1 MSSPISRDNRLEG
14 HELYAP
20 RSVREK
26 WSEDQTA
33 LGLKPDARENDQLQA
48 SGSDPWYARPQAA
61 DARAVGD
68 DDIREVIDVE
78 PTAPADLDFQPAP
91 AISSQDETGWPP
103 ASFDGRLRERVP
115 VQAAARRSFL
125 LDPDIVPDPPI
136 ARRGFPAIG
145 LLARFS
151 LMVGVAAAIACG
163 VTMMSSSK
171 PDDGWMKRAGGST
184 AAFGPTF
191 HAAQSEPQAAS
202 RLVADD
208 QQTFTNDP
216 LPLGIAV
223 DHEKGNESLVLDGL
237 AVGTRL
243 SAGAPI
249 GASGWRLAPNELRG
263 LYLYAPTDFV
273 GVMNTAIT
281 LLAPDKRLLDSRAV
295 RLIWV
300 AKKPAPLPPSD
311 RVASAVP
318 IAPARPAVPAVQPM
332 DPAEIAVLV
341 SRGQDS
347 LKAGDIEAARI
358 GFGRLADAGIAAGAL
373 ALASTYDPRYLAE
386 HNVVGVRGD
395 EAKARALYQRAMEL
409 GSAEAGRILA
419 SAATK

>member
-223 DHEKGNESLVLDGL
+223 DHEKGNESPGARRPCGGYAVVSGRAYRRVRL
-237 AVGTRL
+237 A
-243 SAGAPI
+243 I
-249 GASGWRLAPNELRG
+249 GAQRA
-263 LYLYAPTDFV
+263 
-273 GVMNTAIT
+273 
-281 LLAPDKRLLDSRAV
+281 SR
-295 RLIWV
+295 
-300 AKKPAPLPPSD
+300 
-311 RVASAVP
+311 
-318 IAPARPAVPAVQPM
+318 
-332 DPAEIAVLV
+332 LV
-341 SRGQDS
+341 SLR
-347 LKAGDIEAARI
+347 AY
-358 GFGRLADAGIAAGAL
+358 RLC
-373 ALASTYDPRYLAE
+373 
-386 HNVVGVRGD
+386 RGD
-395 EAKARALYQRAMEL
+395 EYRHHSARPRQAAVGQSCSPPHM
-409 GSAEAGRILA
+409 GR
-419 SAATK
+419 